1 MAWIQPVHCMQISH
15 SVFLQLY
22 AILSHLQICVTAT
35 RYHQDPSD
43 SHHPTT
49 THHYRPNSLTTTSN
63 PFSSSITASFQEFYT
78 GIKTTQ
84 CGKAP
89 SLQRMVV
96 RNLDIRMQ
104 KIKVNLPLTPGT
116 RWTDDLALRPKTT
129 EPLEKRTGQTP
140 DGTRRGDGL
149 LATAPKAQTIQAETD
164 K

>member
-1 MAWIQPVHCMQISH
+1 
-15 SVFLQLY
+15 
-22 AILSHLQICVTAT
+22 
-35 RYHQDPSD
+35 
-43 SHHPTT
+43 
-49 THHYRPNSLTTTSN
+49 
-63 PFSSSITASFQEFYT
+63 
-78 GIKTTQ
+78 
-84 CGKAP
+84 
-89 SLQRMVV
+89 
-96 RNLDIRMQ
+96 MQ